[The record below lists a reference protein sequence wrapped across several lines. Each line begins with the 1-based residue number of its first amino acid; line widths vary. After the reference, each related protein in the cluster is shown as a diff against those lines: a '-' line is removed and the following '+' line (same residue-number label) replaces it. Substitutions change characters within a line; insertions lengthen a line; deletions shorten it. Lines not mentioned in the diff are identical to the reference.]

1 MRAKALT
8 LAWFAAGLAAVL
20 GCHHDKY
27 KLAAPQVE
35 EYKLPPDEDRYNNPP
50 TEQYKPPPAK
60 KDDTSLLGGGRN
72 KMGGAGGPGRGFPG
86 GF

>member
-1 MRAKALT
+1 MRAKVLT
-8 LAWFAAGLAAVL
+8 LASFAAGLAAVL

-27 KLAAPQVE
+27 KLTAPQVE
-35 EYKLPPDEDRYNNPP
+35 EYKLPPNEDRYNNPP

-60 KDDTSLLGGGRN
+60 KEDSSLLGGRN
-72 KMGGAGGPGRGFPG
+72 KMTGGGGGPGRGFPG

>member
-8 LAWFAAGLAAVL
+8 LASFAAGLAAVL

-27 KLAAPQVE
+27 KLSAPQVE
-35 EYKLPPDEDRYNNPP
+35 EYKLPPDEDRYNHPL

-60 KDDTSLLGGGRN
+60 KDDTSLLGGRN
-72 KMGGAGGPGRGFPG
+72 KTAGPGRGGFPG